1 MRHLLATTALGLV
14 MAAAPVMAQDNQNK
28 MQNQD
33 ATQGQ
38 TQELIQESP
47 NTQSTP
53 GRSADQ
59 SAQTGQSGSS
69 GETAGQ
75 DQPDTTAGSPS
86 PTDKSTQSTAQDEQK
101 PGAEGATGTAQAPA
115 DQTGQP
121 EQETAGMDKT
131 RASELIGTSVQNAQG
146 ENVGEINDI
155 LLAEDGS
162 ASQVLIGV
170 GGFLGLGEKNVAVD
184 FSELNF
190 GAEGEVTIAM
200 SAEALEQQ
208 PAYKEEESPAGTS
221 AQPEQNE
228 NTPGNAPEGDT
239 NQPNQTQQ

>member
-1 MRHLLATTALGLV
+1 MRHLFMTTALGLIL
-14 MAAAPVMAQDNQNK
+14 AAAPAMAQDNQNK

-38 TQELIQESP
+38 QTQDLIQQTPS
-47 NTQSTP
+47 TQGAPEGTAE
-53 GRSADQ
+53 G

-69 GETAGQ
+69 GQTAGQ

-101 PGAEGATGTAQAPA
+101 PGAEGTTGTAQAPA

-121 EQETAGMDKT
+121 EQTAGMDKT

-170 GGFLGLGEKNVAVD
+170 GGFLGLGEKSVAVD

-190 GAEGEVTIAM
+190 GAEGEVSIAM

-208 PAYKEEESPAGTS
+208 PAYQEEETSAGTS
-221 AQPEQNE
+221 AQPEQNQ
-228 NTPGNAPEGDT
+228 NTEGASPEGGT
-239 NQPNQTQQ
+239 NQPK